1 MLKIGAKIQ
10 YFFEL
15 CKIYTFLGNNCTYI
29 YAKSSIFA
37 ALFEN
42 RLTQI
47 DVFMK
52 KVLSLL
58 MVGAMSILT
67 MNAIQVHT
75 IGDSTMDDYP
85 TNVDKRGWGM
95 YLGSFFDSQYVT
107 VNNAAH
113 SGRDTRTFYQD
124 DWSTVKNQMNAGDYL
139 IIQFAHNDEGMVT
152 HGLDMLE
159 YRAYCQAHGIE
170 EPAATEKRGTNPQ
183 TTYRDMLRTYID
195 EARAKNVTPILVGPI
210 CRAYFSGNDISR
222 SGQHDLGDNF
232 WKIENDELLQNQS
245 VPANNL
251 SMSYVEAMRIVAQ
264 EKNVTFINMTE
275 GTRQI
280 YTSFGPSQCL
290 SQLFC
295 SGDKTHTNAMGANL
309 IARAVADSLKRVGIL
324 SQYISIPT
332 ETSANPSSIAIGET
346 YSGVAQNREFLLTG
360 FGLNPESG
368 SLTIEASGELTISL
382 DKENYVSSATVNYT
396 GGTLF
401 QNVQVRAIYTSEG
414 SKNDHITVKSGNTV
428 IVDVPITAQ
437 VISLDGGS
445 EISAT
450 WPLNALPTFPLAA
463 TCTGPVSGSMTLS
476 NMCASDYSKNDFVY
490 DGSEDRVTMVRF
502 HNGTA
507 KTAWPAG
514 EIDENAE
521 RYIEFTLT
529 APSTM
534 EVRVTKIMLD
544 LAAHSTSAMACH
556 IRTAVDEQFS
566 NTELIYENTA
576 LPSNTSS
583 APATIAQLELTP
595 TITIPA
601 GETLHMRILP
611 WHNLNEAKSGK
622 YICVKNVVIQGMA
635 FEPGGDPGTGINN
648 TEAGVKAVKFFQ
660 NGQLMIE
667 KNGVIYNAQGAIVK

>member
-10 YFFEL
+10 HFFEL

-29 YAKSSIFA
+29 CAKSSNFA

-52 KVLSLL
+52 KILSLL
-58 MVGAMSILT
+58 MIGSMSILT
-67 MNAIQVHT
+67 MSAIKVHT

-295 SGDKTHTNAMGANL
+295 AGDKTHTNAMGANL

-332 ETSANPSSIAIGET
+332 ETSANPSSISIGET

-414 SKNDHITVKSGNTV
+414 TKNDHITVKSGNTV
-428 IVDVPITAQ
+428 IVDVPVTAQ

-521 RYIEFTLT
+521 RYMEFTLT

-544 LAAHSTSAMACH
+544 LASHSTSVMACH

-635 FEPGGDPGTGINN
+635 FEPGGEPGTGIDN
-648 TEAGVKAVKFFQ
+648 TEAGVKAVKFFE

-667 KNGVIYNAQGAIVK
+667 KNGVIYNAQGTIVK